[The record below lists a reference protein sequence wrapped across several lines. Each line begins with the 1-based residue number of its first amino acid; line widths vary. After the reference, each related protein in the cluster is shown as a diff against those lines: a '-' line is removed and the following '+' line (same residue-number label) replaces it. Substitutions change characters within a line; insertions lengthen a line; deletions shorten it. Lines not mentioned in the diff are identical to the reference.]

1 MFLIKCFQI
10 TLYERFQ
17 TRRRSLYIINNTFEP
32 LRCLSGKESTCQCR
46 RLKSCR
52 FNPWV
57 GQIPW
62 RRKWQPTPVLFPE
75 KCHGQRSLVGYIHGV
90 TKSWTR
96 LNDFTADKKLGLPWW
111 GGFAPGWIS
120 PRSNSE
126 ACGPLLE
133 VGVWAE
139 HTWPTL
145 EAGCA

>member
-1 MFLIKCFQI
+1 MKCLDGI
-10 TLYERFQ
+10 TDLMDV
-17 TRRRSLYIINNTFEP
+17 SLCE
-32 LRCLSGKESTCQCR
+32 LRELVMDREA
-46 RLKSCR
+46 
-52 FNPWV
+52 
-57 GQIPW
+57 W
-62 RRKWQPTPVLFPE
+62 RAT
-75 KCHGQRSLVGYIHGV
+75 IHGV

-145 EAGCA
+145 EAGCASGAERTSSELLGCGSWGSPLWLGTHI